1 MNAAVVC
8 VVLAAGRSR
17 RMGFDKLAHW
27 VGEAPIISRSL
38 TNLVPLSVVVVI
50 SPALVDVIKDMS
62 SFVMPVVNAFP
73 ERGMTYSLKLAMPY
87 VAADTAFAVC
97 LADVPLVTS
106 KDVLRLERARA
117 AAAVD
122 VAFPVRRSQ
131 PGHPVIF
138 GPHAR
143 GFVGSLPDGD
153 TLRQLRDEPRLT
165 RLRIDDE
172 RQEPYLDVD
181 TPDDIEQYTGHVID
195 VTPKTRGSN
204 TLESFRR
211 NDTSR
216 PATIAAMR
224 QNAVDASLAQD
235 EPTHWAV
242 NHATAEYPSISDN
255 FDTT

>member
-1 MNAAVVC
+1 MRERADAYCMALARFIPSFVNAAVVC

-17 RMGFDKLAHW
+17 RMGYDKLAHW
-27 VGEAPIISRSL
+27 VGEAPIVLRSL

-50 SPALVDVIKDMS
+50 SPALVDVIECRS
-62 SFVMPVVNAFP
+62 SFVIPVVNPFP
-73 ERGMTYSLKLAMPY
+73 ERGMAYSLKLAMPY

-106 KDVLRLERARA
+106 KDVLGLARARA

-138 GPHAR
+138 GPRAR
-143 GFVGSLPDGD
+143 GFISSLPDGD

-172 RQEPYLDVD
+172 RDEPYFDVD
-181 TPDDIEQYTGHVID
+181 TPDDIEQYTGHLID
-195 VTPKTRGSN
+195 VTPETRGSH
-204 TLESFRR
+204 TL
-211 NDTSR
+211 
-216 PATIAAMR
+216 
-224 QNAVDASLAQD
+224 
-235 EPTHWAV
+235 
-242 NHATAEYPSISDN
+242 
-255 FDTT
+255 